1 MPVLIMKDIASGQK
15 IFFYCTGWQDCRGA
29 AEETRRGINLHFLP
43 ANQNESSIL
52 EQQVSFLLQYMK
64 IKIRILF

>member
-1 MPVLIMKDIASGQK
+1 MMPVLIMKDIASGQK

-43 ANQNESSIL
+43 ANQN
-52 EQQVSFLLQYMK
+52 
-64 IKIRILF
+64 